1 VTVADVAPAGR
12 RARSLA
18 LVAGCLAL
26 VGHTVVL
33 ALWPDAHLLLI
44 DLQVYRAGAAHLLA
58 GQPLYAGGVLLDL
71 PFVYPPFA
79 AVAFVPMVTLPLP
92 ALKMLW
98 TAGTL
103 ALLAWIG
110 ARGLRSLGLPAGP
123 RLAWSTAGVVVLA
136 TWLDPVRT
144 TLYLGQINV
153 VVAAL
158 VIGDLLGRPD
168 SRWRGVGVG
177 LAAAL
182 KLTPLLFIGYLL
194 VLRRWR
200 AAATAA
206 AVFGLAGLIGA
217 VCAPHDSLAYWWRG
231 TFAAAGRI
239 SDVAATT
246 NHSWLG
252 ALARTAG
259 EDSLVARVGY
269 PVGAV
274 VLVLATLAVAARE
287 HRRGRPLLA
296 TTLCGLC
303 SAAAAPF
310 AWSHHWVWFVPLAL
324 VLGHRATTGNRVA
337 ATLLGVVLA
346 GTVAMITALPG
357 PGVGPVPRTSLISLW
372 PDTYLLLFVIVLVAV
387 AVMQRGPA
395 GDRRGLAGIVGR

>member
-1 VTVADVAPAGR
+1 
-12 RARSLA
+12 
-18 LVAGCLAL
+18 
-26 VGHTVVL
+26 
-33 ALWPDAHLLLI
+33 
-44 DLQVYRAGAAHLLA
+44 
-58 GQPLYAGGVLLDL
+58 
-71 PFVYPPFA
+71 
-79 AVAFVPMVTLPLP
+79 
-92 ALKMLW
+92 
-98 TAGTL
+98 
-103 ALLAWIG
+103 
-110 ARGLRSLGLPAGP
+110 
-123 RLAWSTAGVVVLA
+123 
-136 TWLDPVRT
+136 
-144 TLYLGQINV
+144 
-153 VVAAL
+153 
-158 VIGDLLGRPD
+158 
-168 SRWRGVGVG
+168 VGVG

-357 PGVGPVPRTSLISLW
+357 PGVGPVPRTGLISLW